1 MTIKNQSQ
9 PSTEVLNKG
18 KEIFSTILKVKGKE
32 EEEEMD
38 LDEEIVIPN
47 WDISI
52 LNLDQIHSLGE
63 LLKKRLRNKSL
74 EKRERRRDGSVQEV
88 GSHFWPKS
96 GSVFPVFEKNCQLMS
111 KFEAFREWI

>member
-18 KEIFSTILKVKGKE
+18 KEFFSTILKVKGKE

-38 LDEEIVIPN
+38 LDEEILIPN

-63 LLKKRLRNKSL
+63 LFKKKLSNKSL
-74 EKRERRRDGSVQEV
+74 EKRERRRDKALDDIKRIFFDALSIEV
-88 GSHFWPKS
+88 DRK
-96 GSVFPVFEKNCQLMS
+96 
-111 KFEAFREWI
+111 

>member
-1 MTIKNQSQ
+1 MIVENQSQ
-9 PSTEVLNKG
+9 LSIEFLNKD
-18 KEIFSTILKVKGKE
+18 KEFFSTILKVKGKE

-38 LDEEIVIPN
+38 LDEEIFIPN

-74 EKRERRRDGSVQEV
+74 EKGERRRDGSVQEV

-96 GSVFPVFEKNCQLMS
+96 GSVFPVFEKICQLMS
-111 KFEAFREWI
+111 KFEVFGE